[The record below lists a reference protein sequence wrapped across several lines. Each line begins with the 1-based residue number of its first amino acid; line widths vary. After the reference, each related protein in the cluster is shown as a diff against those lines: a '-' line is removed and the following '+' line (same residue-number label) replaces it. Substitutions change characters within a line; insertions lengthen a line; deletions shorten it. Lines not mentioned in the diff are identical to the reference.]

1 MHRIAATL
9 RTARRGH
16 AARALASLASLALA
30 GLLLAPQLG
39 HALPRASASTFRPVV
54 LLNDSG
60 TALTPSTLLSAPFH
74 AMGPVTVAW
83 KVAATGA
90 AGIRSS
96 FTVALMDASG
106 HTRARLVAT
115 TRAGR
120 ASATTDVDWRGT
132 CYLKMSVANMDYAIV
147 GYTLAPAR

>member
-1 MHRIAATL
+1 
-9 RTARRGH
+9 
-16 AARALASLASLALA
+16 
-30 GLLLAPQLG
+30 
-39 HALPRASASTFRPVV
+39 V

-60 TALTPSTLLSAPFH
+60 TALSPSTLRSASFH

-96 FTVALMDASG
+96 FAVVLTDASG

-120 ASATTDVDWRGT
+120 ASATTDVDWWGT